1 MAYEIHCKSCGKKLL
16 SYEKYQKKYKSPLAV
31 CKKCGTEYFDP
42 RCHELA
48 VEGIPEAEFSI
59 KSDIVLLVI
68 GALICW
74 RGYYLFGMHML
85 GTPDSMQ
92 FLMPSVILLLGIGMV
107 IGAIADM
114 IRISTGS
121 KRRKYERLL
130 EESRLRMED
139 EDYVQKLKETGYLK

>member
-1 MAYEIHCKSCGKKLL
+1 ML
-16 SYEKYQKKYKSPLAV
+16 SYEKYQKKYKSPLES
-31 CKKCGTEYFDP
+31 CKKCGTEYIDP

-48 VEGIPEAEFSI
+48 AEGIPEAEFSI

-74 RGYYLFGMHML
+74 RGYYLFGMRML

-107 IGAIADM
+107 IGGIVDM

-121 KRRKYERLL
+121 KRRKYERLA

-139 EDYVQKLKETGYLK
+139 EEYVQKLKELGYIK